1 MNLKD
6 VIEHNRKFPVPGF
19 VSKQFGAGGNE
30 KVQESACTPLDCVRA
45 SVPRR
50 KGGNSHAR
58 PSISTDEARL
68 NKTEKAFLEYL
79 RHTAQVKCLHIMAI
93 TLKLAF
99 DCRLTPDFSY
109 YSEGGQLTFI
119 DVKGWQREDALIK
132 MKVAARTFPE
142 WRFVIVKRIKR
153 EWKFEE
159 IKP

>member
-1 MNLKD
+1 MAWRLHDITAPIAKAR
-6 VIEHNRKFPVPGF
+6 VQEAL
-19 VSKQFGAGGNE
+19 GAGAPADPDATSKRIVAQGE
-30 KVQESACTPLDCVRA
+30 VIAPVGTGQP
-45 SVPRR
+45 
-50 KGGNSHAR
+50 AR
-58 PSISTDEARL
+58 PSISTDEAKL
-68 NKTEKAFLEYL
+68 NKTERAFLEYL
-79 RHTAQVKCLHIMAI
+79 RYTAQVKCLHVMSV

-142 WRFVIVKRIKR
+142 WRFVIVKRIKGA
-153 EWKFEE
+153 WKFEE